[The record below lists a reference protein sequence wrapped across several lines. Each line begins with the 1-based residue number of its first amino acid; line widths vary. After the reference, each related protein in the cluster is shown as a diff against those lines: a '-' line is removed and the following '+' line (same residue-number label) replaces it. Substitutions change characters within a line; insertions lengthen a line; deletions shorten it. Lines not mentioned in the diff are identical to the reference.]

1 MSEPTL
7 KVLKMIEE
15 GTITA
20 EEGERLLA
28 ALKTGSQ
35 EVDEGGMEVGPPPPP
50 PSPPPDPEIEPVPV
64 GPPPFWTHV
73 WIYPLVTGIALLA
86 GMGYLTNLLITGGEK
101 LGWLICT
108 IPLALFGGL
117 VALLAWWS
125 TYSRWLHVRIQDDGK
140 KINISLPLP
149 LRPAAW
155 LVRLV
160 RPFVPQLQEVPVD
173 EFILS
178 LANLDNEEGLLVVD
192 VDEGKGEK
200 VQVYFG

>member
-1 MSEPTL
+1 MSEATL

-15 GTITA
+15 GTISA
-20 EEGERLLA
+20 QDGERLLA
-28 ALKTGSQ
+28 ALKTEGA
-35 EVDEGGMEVGPPPPP
+35 EGVEDEIAAGAPPTPPPPP
-50 PSPPPDPEIEPVPV
+50 PDPVIEPVPV
-64 GPPPFWTHV
+64 GPPQFWTQV
-73 WIYPLVTGIALLA
+73 WIYPLVVGIALLA

-101 LGWLICT
+101 LGWLVCT

-125 TYSRWLHVRIQDDGK
+125 SFSRWLHVRIQDDGK

-155 LVRLV
+155 LVRVV
-160 RPFVPQLQEVPVD
+160 RPFVPELQEVPVD
-173 EFILS
+173 ELILS
-178 LANLDNEEGLLVVD
+178 LANLDKEEGLLMVD